1 MTQNWAF
8 VCLLFV
14 WLLVLVAV
22 VVVVEVEE
30 GERRTP
36 KAAGKQDGTQDQR
49 QEQEAPKRW
58 KVQDKVP
65 EGFWMSLRSV

>member
-8 VCLLFV
+8 VYLLFV
-14 WLLVLVAV
+14 WLLVLVA